1 MNGTGKS
8 MTTTLLVAALLGIAG
23 CQSNVVGDNEGS
35 RAIDAA
41 LAEADGSATMSP
53 VPPPVVAALLP
64 PIAPVT
70 VPLVREEGP
79 RFEIA
84 VRDAPA
90 REFFMGLVEGTDFN
104 MVVHPD
110 VVGGVTL
117 DLKNVTI
124 PAVMGIMRDVY
135 GFEYRRTSYGF
146 EVLPARLRS
155 RIYQVNYLNMLRA
168 GTSQMR
174 VSSGQ
179 VTQAEGEAVVDDGTT
194 TTSSTR
200 AASVTGSEISTLNP
214 ETSFWTELRSSIE
227 AILGDTTGRFVAVNP
242 QSGTVVV
249 RAMPDELR
257 EVESFLIT
265 SEAIASR
272 QVILEAKIL
281 EVELSDEYRQG
292 INWAAMISSG
302 SRSLTVGQVGGGT
315 IVDGGSSLIGAPIN
329 IGNLDP
335 GNYNPIV
342 GTAAKAFGG
351 MFTVALAL
359 NNFTA
364 FIELLDTQ
372 GTVHVLSSPRIATL
386 NNQKAVIKVGS
397 DEYFVTDI
405 SSTTTT
411 GTTTTTTPS
420 VELTPF
426 FSGIALDV
434 TPQISEEGGVILHVH
449 PAISRVVD
457 QDKTIT
463 VGNSTQ
469 TIPLALSTVRESDS
483 VVHALSGQ
491 VIVIGG
497 LMQTIARDDEARTPG
512 LADLPGIGGLFE
524 HTQETLSKSE
534 LVILLKPVV
543 VDAPQ
548 QWAGLAAE
556 SAQRIGAI
564 NTYAISQSE
573 GGTALSP

>member
-1 MNGTGKS
+1 MRGTSGL
-8 MTTTLLVAALLGIAG
+8 MTASWLAATVLTLAG
-23 CQSNVVGDNEGS
+23 CQSNVNTDNDAA
-35 RAIDAA
+35 RNIDAA
-41 LAEADGSATMSP
+41 LAEVGAAPTAVTPPAP
-53 VPPPVVAALLP
+53 VAAALLP
-64 PIAPVT
+64 PIASAP
-70 VPLVREEGP
+70 PAPARASEQ

-90 REFFMGLVEGTDFN
+90 REFFMGLVEGTAFN
-104 MVVHPD
+104 MVVHPE
-110 VVGGVTL
+110 VSGSVTL
-117 DLKNVTI
+117 SLKNVTI
-124 PAVMGIMRDVY
+124 PAVMDIMRDVY
-135 GFEYRRTSYGF
+135 GFDYRRTSYGF

-155 RIYQVNYLNMLRA
+155 RIYQVNYLNMLRS
-168 GTSQMR
+168 GSSQTR
-174 VSSGQ
+174 VSTGQ
-179 VTQAEGEAVVDDGTT
+179 VTQTDGGTSVNDNASTT
-194 TTSSTR
+194 ASSR
-200 AASVTGSEISTLNP
+200 SASVTGAEINTLQP
-214 ETSFWTELRSSIE
+214 ETSFWSELRVSIE
-227 AILGDTTGRFVAVNP
+227 AILAAAPGRSVSVNP

-249 RAMPDELR
+249 RAMPNELR
-257 EVESFLIT
+257 EVEDFLVT

-292 INWAAMISSG
+292 INWAGLVRSG
-302 SRSLTVGQVGGGT
+302 SRSLTVGQIGGGS
-315 IVDGGSSLIGAPIN
+315 IVDEGSSIIGGN
-329 IGNLDP
+329 TGNLDP
-335 GNYNPIV
+335 NNFAPIL
-342 GTAAKAFGG
+342 GTAAQAFGG

-397 DEYFVTDI
+397 DEFFVTDI

-434 TPQISEEGGVILHVH
+434 TPQISDTGEVILHVH
-449 PAISRVVD
+449 PSISEVRD
-457 QDKTIT
+457 QNKTIT
-463 VGNSTQ
+463 VGTSTQ

-483 VVHALSGQ
+483 VVQAQSGQ

-497 LMQTIARDDEARTPG
+497 LMQTRASGGNSRTPG
-512 LADLPGIGGLFE
+512 LSDIEGLGGLFT
-524 HTQETLSKSE
+524 HSRDTQAKSE

-543 VDAPQ
+543 VDSPR
-548 QWAGLAAE
+548 QWAGAAAE

-564 NTYAISQSE
+564 NAYADADT
-573 GGTALSP
+573 GAAPRP